1 MGGVL
6 LFITVVCQLNDF
18 RRKCSSIIFF
28 ERCISTYIIADK
40 EEIEKWHQ
48 FIAEL
53 NFPSFFR

>member
-6 LFITVVCQLNDF
+6 RFVTVVCQLNDF

-28 ERCISTYIIADK
+28 ERCIGTYIIVDK
-40 EEIEKWHQ
+40 EEIKKWHQ

-53 NFPSFFR
+53 NF